1 MQDAMFTFMIT
12 MVNSI
17 SNLYMMDSVL
27 SIIPATLQL
36 ISPIIPLMTVA
47 MLLRGTEVHHFLS
60 AGRSNL
66 FRQNSSRAYH
76 MDFTG

>member
-1 MQDAMFTFMIT
+1 
-12 MVNSI
+12 
-17 SNLYMMDSVL
+17 
-27 SIIPATLQL
+27 
-36 ISPIIPLMTVA
+36 MTVA